1 MEWPFLAFS
10 DVAGADGDGEFS
22 RRLPTR
28 RFGVPTMNRVTF
40 SAVSLKDLRV
50 VFDAP
55 PTPANFRLIEL
66 KAFAP

>member
-1 MEWPFLAFS
+1 
-10 DVAGADGDGEFS
+10 
-22 RRLPTR
+22 
-28 RFGVPTMNRVTF
+28 MNRVTF
-40 SAVSLKDLRV
+40 SAISMQDRRV